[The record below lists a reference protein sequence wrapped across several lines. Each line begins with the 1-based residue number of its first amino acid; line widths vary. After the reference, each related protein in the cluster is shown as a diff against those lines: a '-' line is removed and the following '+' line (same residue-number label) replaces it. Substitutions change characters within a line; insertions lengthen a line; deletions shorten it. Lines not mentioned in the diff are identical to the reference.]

1 MPDSS
6 REAIIPHS
14 ALALNNSGAHLRV
27 RTARREYHNPTAASR
42 RRLWRVIGDGEPEWA
57 GGWRVYHIAKR
68 KGDSRIARPVLAPA
82 ASLPT
87 LHLPPA
93 RAESG
98 AIPAQIG
105 NAS

>member
-1 MPDSS
+1 MPDPAF
-6 REAIIPHS
+6 RLPPS
-14 ALALNNSGAHLRV
+14 ALALDNSGAHLRV

-57 GGWRVYHIAKR
+57 GGWRVYHIAVSGR
-68 KGDSRIARPVLAPA
+68 RTNRPVLAPA

-93 RAESG
+93 RAGSG